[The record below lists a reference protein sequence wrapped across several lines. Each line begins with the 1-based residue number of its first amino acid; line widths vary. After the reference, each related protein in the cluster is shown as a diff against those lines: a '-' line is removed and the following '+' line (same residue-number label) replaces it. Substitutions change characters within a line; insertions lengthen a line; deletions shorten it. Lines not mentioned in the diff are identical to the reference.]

1 MEEYRPLPADDS
13 QEPQTDDAVVPAL
26 SPTSVLKVHSVEDNN
41 NLNLELMIQGSVD
54 QFVHKDS
61 IDDAVDVVD
70 KASIQKNHEVRT
82 AVMEDNMQCFEKRL
96 LNIEKNF
103 TDLHNNLPH
112 LKGGAETF
120 TSGICRTNTQGMRN
134 SSEAQLTGPK
144 LYSNTDEC
152 LAGEIP
158 MPADKKIRETTALK
172 SHDKGKSIAGEC
184 LVGMF
189 DIIVPNSPGYDDDVI
204 IDEQRSTPRPNSRV
218 ANSKPPLARKLH
230 WSTGV
235 PKVGISRTVA
245 RSSPVIRS
253 TEMIMHSVTQLPSL
267 THMDCNTQVGELFS
281 GSPCRTRP
289 TKLSKMEPVD
299 NDSVP
304 HSAEISPYIP
314 VLSMRGCVN
323 NQVPLI
329 TQVGPLTSTY
339 DMEFRPTPEMDVM
352 YDEVRFV
359 AYIFRKTNETNDYG
373 EILFKFTQL
382 EVSRGQLFS
391 LCPRY
396 VPHSDIV
403 NITVMMASMKSSRA
417 LPPRK
422 WFVPSTMANDI
433 LLLKPLE
440 VIIKRYLERWMPEIT
455 QLEHVFVPICEAS
468 HSWYLMVI
476 DVSNTRVYSLDVTKA
491 PDTIERRERNMRT
504 IVDRNAGSF
513 QLVSPDPTTWGP
525 IQYPQG
531 VPTLDDSFQSATW
544 MLYWLQLA
552 GKFNLTDIG
561 NMTMPDRVRMR
572 TTINIVCFPINE
584 VLKKVDLNSAAAWNT
599 ILHIIE

>member
-1 MEEYRPLPADDS
+1 M
-13 QEPQTDDAVVPAL
+13 DDAVVPAL
-26 SPTSVLKVHSVEDNN
+26 NSTSVLEVHFEEDNN
-41 NLNLELMIQGSVD
+41 NLNLEHMIQRSVD
-54 QFVHKDS
+54 QSVHKES
-61 IDDAVDVVD
+61 TDDTVDVVD

-82 AVMEDNMQCFEKRL
+82 VVIEDNMQCFEKRL
-96 LNIEKNF
+96 LNIERNF
-103 TDLHNNLPH
+103 TDLHNSLPH
-112 LKGGAETF
+112 LKEGAETF
-120 TSGICRTNTQGMRN
+120 MSGICRTNTQGMRN
-134 SSEAQLTGPK
+134 PSQAQLTALK
-144 LYSNTDEC
+144 LYSKTDEC
-152 LAGEIP
+152 LPGEIP
-158 MPADKKIRETTALK
+158 MPADKKITDTTTFNL
-172 SHDKGKSIAGEC
+172 HDKGKGIAGEC

-204 IDEQRSTPRPNSRV
+204 IDEQRSTPRPKSRV

-235 PKVGISRTVA
+235 PKVGISKTVA
-245 RSSPVIRS
+245 RSSAVIRS
-253 TEMIMHSVTQLPSL
+253 TEMIMQSVMQLPSL
-267 THMDCNTQVGELFS
+267 THMDCNTQLGELFS

-289 TKLSKMEPVD
+289 TKLPKMEPVD

-304 HSAEISPYIP
+304 HSAKILPHRP

-323 NQVPLI
+323 KVPLI
-329 TQVGPLTSTY
+329 TQTY
-339 DMEFRPTPEMDVM
+339 DMEFRLTPEMDLM
-352 YDEVRFV
+352 YDEVRFA
-359 AYIFRKTNETNDYG
+359 AYIFRKTSETNDYS

-391 LCPRY
+391 LCPPY

-403 NITVMMASMKSSRA
+403 NIVVMMASMKATRA

-440 VIIKRYLERWMPEIT
+440 VIIKRYLERWMPETT

-468 HSWYLMVI
+468 HSWYLIVI
-476 DVSNTRVYSLDVTKA
+476 DVSNARVYSLDVTKA
-491 PDTIERRERNMRT
+491 PYTIERRERNMQT
-504 IVDRNAGSF
+504 IMIALSQIFRLDRNAGSF
-513 QLVSPDPTTWGP
+513 QLVSPDPTTWGS

-531 VPTLDDSFQSATW
+531 VLTLDDSFQSATW

-561 NMTMPDRVRMR
+561 NMTMPDRVRMK
-572 TTINIVCFPINE
+572 TAINIVHFPINE
-584 VLKKVDLNSAAAWNT
+584 VLKKVELNSAAAWNT
-599 ILHIIE
+599 ILHSIE